1 MDGTDDWRLT
11 GQEKYLSSVTL
22 EWADWQPSRPEW
34 DHDHCEFC
42 FAKFAGPE
50 LPDTL
55 HAGFTTSDRYRWVC
69 QQCFADFHERFGW
82 RVAGEPG
89 ST

>member
-11 GQEKYLSSVTL
+11 GQERYLTGATF
-22 EWADWQPSRPEW
+22 EWADWHSPRPGW

-50 LPDTL
+50 LADTL
-55 HAGFTTSDRYRWVC
+55 HTGFTTADRSRWVC
-69 QQCFADFHERFGW
+69 QQCFADFRERFGW
-82 RVAGEPG
+82 RV

>member
-1 MDGTDDWRLT
+1 MDETDDWRLA
-11 GQEKYLSSVTL
+11 GQERYLSGVAL
-22 EWADWQPSRPEW
+22 EWADWQPPRPGW

-50 LPDTL
+50 LLDTL
-55 HAGFTTSDRYRWVC
+55 HAGYTTPDRSRWVC
-69 QQCFADFHERFGW
+69 KECFADFRERFGW
-82 RVAGEPG
+82 RLAEEPR

>member
-1 MDGTDDWRLT
+1 MDETDDWRLT
-11 GQEKYLSSVTL
+11 GQEQYLSGVAL
-22 EWADWQPSRPEW
+22 EWADWHPPRPGW

-42 FAKFAGPE
+42 HAKFAGPD

-55 HAGFTTSDRYRWVC
+55 HAGFTTADRYRWVC
-69 QQCFADFHERFGW
+69 QGCFADFRERFGW
-82 RVAGEPG
+82 RV